1 MTQPNTTESDATPTD
16 PEAFLKSRYF
26 VIASFDRQIVEIS
39 NKIHRHPFAK
49 QQVFRRQL
57 NDLSRRRDEMCHM
70 MVRLRNAID
79 KQNETSNQTTQDK
92 DNRRANSSS

>member
-1 MTQPNTTESDATPTD
+1 MTD
-16 PEAFLKSRYF
+16 PEAWLKHF
-26 VIASFDRQIVEIS
+26 HTTIAESDRKIVQIS
-39 NKIHRHPFAK
+39 NGIHKAPFAK

-57 NDLSRRRDEMCHM
+57 NDLSRQRDEMCHL
-70 MVRLRNAID
+70 MVQLRNAID